1 MAHRKP
7 FAPFFQD
14 SLKIVS
20 YCPLCETHYNP
31 MEAKILET
39 RDDAHLI
46 HVQCRR
52 CFSSIIVLVS
62 ANHSGMMSV
71 GMVTDLS
78 AEDVLRFRGSERVT
92 CDDVLNFHEL
102 IHSNSTENVFQRA

>member
-1 MAHRKP
+1 
-7 FAPFFQD
+7 
-14 SLKIVS
+14 
-20 YCPLCETHYNP
+20 

-39 RDDAHLI
+39 REDAHLI

-92 CDDVLNFHEL
+92 CDDVLNFHEM
-102 IHSNSTENVFQRA
+102 IHSTSTENVFQK

>member
-1 MAHRKP
+1 
-7 FAPFFQD
+7 
-14 SLKIVS
+14 
-20 YCPLCETHYNP
+20 
-31 MEAKILET
+31 MEAKILEQ
-39 RDDAHLI
+39 RDAVHLI

-62 ANHSGMMSV
+62 ANHTGMMSV

-102 IHSNSTENVFQRA
+102 MEQQPFELTTALATKK

>member
-1 MAHRKP
+1 MANRQP
-7 FAPFFQD
+7 FAPFFQQD
-14 SLKIVS
+14 SLKLIS

-31 MEAKILET
+31 MEAKILEQ

-52 CFSSIIVLVS
+52 CRSSIIVLVT
-62 ANHSGMMSV
+62 NHQGGVASV

-78 AEDVLRFRGSERVT
+78 AEDVMRFRGSERVT
-92 CDDVLNFHEL
+92 CDDVLNIHEY
-102 IHSNSTENVFQRA
+102 FQQQKVQI

>member
-1 MAHRKP
+1 MANRQP
-7 FAPFFQD
+7 FAPFFQQD
-14 SLKIVS
+14 SLRLIS

-39 RDDAHLI
+39 REDAHLI

-52 CFSSIIVLVS
+52 CRSSIIVLVMNQHGGV
-62 ANHSGMMSV
+62 ASV

-78 AEDVLRFRGSERVT
+78 AEDVLRFKGSTTVT
-92 CDDVLNFHEL
+92 CDDVLNLHEYFKL
-102 IHSNSTENVFQRA
+102 KQPIA